1 MTAEQVLRTAAE
13 KLRAAQI
20 ENASFDASCLV
31 ENITGL
37 SRTKIMLCDDD
48 IADEQAELVERAVL
62 RRISGEP
69 LQYILGEWD
78 FFGRTLEVGEGVL
91 VPRPETELLVELA
104 LEKLRNVRYPVVFDL
119 CAGSGCVGLTIAAER
134 PDAHVWLFEKYGEAF
149 HYLKRNIKKLG
160 LTNVQAVLHDIN
172 FGYDDKIFETPDL
185 IVSNP
190 PYLITDELVGLST
203 EVMHEPVTA
212 LDGGADGVDFYR
224 IIASRWLPNVNKHG
238 GIIFECD
245 PSQTLKIADMLM
257 PYAMRVKIVTDIFGL
272 QRAVYADIF

>member
-78 FFGRTLEVGEGVL
+78 FFGRTFEVGEGVL

-134 PDAHVWLFEKYGEAF
+134 PDVHVWLFEKYDEAF

-160 LTNVQAVLHDIN
+160 LTNVQAVQHDITL
-172 FGYDDKIFETPDL
+172 GYDDKISETPDL

-190 PYLITDELVGLST
+190 PYLRTDELDGLST
-203 EVMHEPVTA
+203 EVMHEPATA
-212 LDGGADGVDFYR
+212 LDGGKDGVDFYR

-245 PSQTLKIADMLM
+245 PSQTLEIADMLM

-272 QRAVYADIF
+272 QRAVYADTF

>member
-78 FFGRTLEVGEGVL
+78 FFGRTFEVGEGVL

-134 PDAHVWLFEKYGEAF
+134 LDAHVRLFEKYDEAF

-160 LTNVQAVLHDIN
+160 LTNVQAVQHDITL
-172 FGYDDKIFETPDL
+172 GYDDKISETPDL

-190 PYLITDELVGLST
+190 PYLRTDELGGLST
-203 EVMHEPVTA
+203 EVMHEPATA
-212 LDGGADGVDFYR
+212 LDGGKDGVDFYR

-245 PSQTLKIADMLM
+245 PSQTLEIADMLM

-272 QRAVYADIF
+272 QRAVYADTF

>member
-13 KLRAAQI
+13 KLRTAQI

-78 FFGRTLEVGEGVL
+78 FFGRTFEVGEGVL

-134 PDAHVWLFEKYGEAF
+134 PDAHVWLFEKYDEAF

-160 LTNVQAVLHDIN
+160 LTNVQAVQHDITL
-172 FGYDDKIFETPDL
+172 GYDDKISETPDL

-190 PYLITDELVGLST
+190 PYLRTDELDGLST
-203 EVMHEPVTA
+203 EVMHEPATA
-212 LDGGADGVDFYR
+212 LDGGKDGVDFYR

-245 PSQTLKIADMLM
+245 PSQTLEIADMLM

>member
-78 FFGRTLEVGEGVL
+78 FFGRTFEVGEGVL

-134 PDAHVWLFEKYGEAF
+134 PDAHVWLFEKYDEAF

-160 LTNVQAVLHDIN
+160 LTNVQAVQYDISL
-172 FGYDDKIFETPDL
+172 GYDDKISETPNL

-190 PYLITDELVGLST
+190 PYLRTDELGGLST

-212 LDGGADGVDFYR
+212 LDGGKDGVDFYR

-245 PSQTLKIADMLM
+245 PSQTLEIADMLM

-272 QRAVYADIF
+272 QRAVFADIF

>member
-78 FFGRTLEVGEGVL
+78 FFGRTFEVGEGVL

-104 LEKLRNVRYPVVFDL
+104 IEKLRNVRYPVVFDL

-134 PDAHVWLFEKYGEAF
+134 PDAHVWLFEKYDEAF

-160 LTNVQAVLHDIN
+160 LTNVQAVQYDITL
-172 FGYDDKIFETPDL
+172 GCDDKISETPDL

-190 PYLITDELVGLST
+190 PYLRTDELGGLST
-203 EVMHEPVTA
+203 EVMHEPATA
-212 LDGGADGVDFYR
+212 LDGGTDGIGFYR

-272 QRAVYADIF
+272 QRAVYADKF

>member
-78 FFGRTLEVGEGVL
+78 FFGRTFEVGEGVL

-134 PDAHVWLFEKYGEAF
+134 PDAHVWLFEKYDEAF

-160 LTNVQAVLHDIN
+160 LTNVQAVQHDITL
-172 FGYDDKIFETPDL
+172 GCDDKISETPDL

-190 PYLITDELVGLST
+190 PYLRTDELDGLST
-203 EVMHEPVTA
+203 EVMHEPATA
-212 LDGGADGVDFYR
+212 LDGGMDGIDFYR

-245 PSQTLKIADMLM
+245 PSQTLEIADMLM

-272 QRAVYADIF
+272 QRAVFADIF

>member
-78 FFGRTLEVGEGVL
+78 FFGRTFEVGKGVL

-134 PDAHVWLFEKYGEAF
+134 PDAHVWLFEKYDEAF

-160 LTNVQAVLHDIN
+160 LTNVQAVQHDITL
-172 FGYDDKIFETPDL
+172 GYDDKISETPDL

-190 PYLITDELVGLST
+190 PYLRTDELGGLST

-212 LDGGADGVDFYR
+212 LDGGKDGVDFYR

-238 GIIFECD
+238 GIILECD
-245 PSQTLKIADMLM
+245 PSQTLEIADMLM

-272 QRAVYADIF
+272 QRAVYADTF

>member
-78 FFGRTLEVGEGVL
+78 FFGRTFEVGEGVL

-134 PDAHVWLFEKYGEAF
+134 PDAHVWLFEKYDEAF

-160 LTNVQAVLHDIN
+160 LTNVQAVQHDITL
-172 FGYDDKIFETPDL
+172 GYDDKISETPDL

-190 PYLITDELVGLST
+190 PYLRTDELGGLST
-203 EVMHEPVTA
+203 EVMHEPATA
-212 LDGGADGVDFYR
+212 LDGGTDSIDFYR

-245 PSQTLKIADMLM
+245 PSQTLEIADMLM

-272 QRAVYADIF
+272 QRAVFADIF

>member
-78 FFGRTLEVGEGVL
+78 FFGRTFEVGEGVL
-91 VPRPETELLVELA
+91 VPRHGVYA
-104 LEKLRNVRYPVVFDL
+104 AKVFLDN
-119 CAGSGCVGLTIAAER
+119 GAEHM
-134 PDAHVWLFEKYGEAF
+134 AV
-149 HYLKRNIKKLG
+149 
-160 LTNVQAVLHDIN
+160 TNVGVRPTVSGSDRVSVESYILD
-172 FGYDDKIFETPDL
+172 FEGDLYDHTVRVEFHHFIRDERKFSG
-185 IVSNP
+185 V
-190 PYLITDELVGLST
+190 DELKAQILRDAET
-203 EVMHEPVTA
+203 TREYFA
-212 LDGGADGVDFYR
+212 KA
-224 IIASRWLPNVNKHG
+224 
-238 GIIFECD
+238 
-245 PSQTLKIADMLM
+245 
-257 PYAMRVKIVTDIFGL
+257 
-272 QRAVYADIF
+272 

>member
-37 SRTKIMLCDDD
+37 SHTKIMLCDDD

-78 FFGRTLEVGEGVL
+78 FFGRTFEVGEGVL

-134 PDAHVWLFEKYGEAF
+134 PDAHVWLFEKYDEAF

-160 LTNVQAVLHDIN
+160 LTNVQAVQHDITL
-172 FGYDDKIFETPDL
+172 GCDDKISETPDL

-190 PYLITDELVGLST
+190 PYLRTDELGGLST
-203 EVMHEPVTA
+203 EVMHEPATA
-212 LDGGADGVDFYR
+212 LDGGKDGVDFYR

-245 PSQTLKIADMLM
+245 PSQTLEIADMLM

-272 QRAVYADIF
+272 QRAVFADIF

>member
-78 FFGRTLEVGEGVL
+78 FFGRTFEVGEGVL

-134 PDAHVWLFEKYGEAF
+134 PDAHVWLFEKYDEAF
-149 HYLKRNIKKLG
+149 RYLKRNIKKLG
-160 LTNVQAVLHDIN
+160 LTNVQAVQHDITL
-172 FGYDDKIFETPDL
+172 GYDDKISETPDL

-190 PYLITDELVGLST
+190 PYLRTDELEGVPA

-212 LDGGADGVDFYR
+212 LDGGADGTDFYR

>member
-78 FFGRTLEVGEGVL
+78 FFGRTFEVGEGVL

-134 PDAHVWLFEKYGEAF
+134 PDAHVWLFEKYDEAF

-160 LTNVQAVLHDIN
+160 LTNVQAVQHDITL
-172 FGYDDKIFETPDL
+172 GCDDKISETPDL

-190 PYLITDELVGLST
+190 PYLRTDELGGLST
-203 EVMHEPVTA
+203 EVMHEPATA
-212 LDGGADGVDFYR
+212 LDGGKDGVDFYR

-245 PSQTLKIADMLM
+245 PSQTLKIADILM

-272 QRAVYADIF
+272 QRAVFADIF

>member
-1 MTAEQVLRTAAE
+1 MTAEQVLRTAAD

-78 FFGRTLEVGEGVL
+78 FFGRTFEVREGVL

-134 PDAHVWLFEKYGEAF
+134 PDAHVWLFEKYDEAF

-160 LTNVQAVLHDIN
+160 LTNVQAVQHDITL
-172 FGYDDKIFETPDL
+172 GYDDKISETPDL

-190 PYLITDELVGLST
+190 PYLRTDELGGLST
-203 EVMHEPVTA
+203 EVMHEPATA
-212 LDGGADGVDFYR
+212 LDGGKDGVDFYR

-245 PSQTLKIADMLM
+245 PSQTLEIADMLM

>member
-78 FFGRTLEVGEGVL
+78 FFGRTFEVGEGVL

-104 LEKLRNVRYPVVFDL
+104 IEKLRNVRYPVVFDL
-119 CAGSGCVGLTIAAER
+119 CAGSGCRAYDCRRAAGC
-134 PDAHVWLFEKYGEAF
+134 PVWLLKKYDEAF
-149 HYLKRNIKKLG
+149 HYLKRNIKKLR
-160 LTNVQAVLHDIN
+160 LTNVQAVQHDITL
-172 FGYDDKIFETPDL
+172 GYDDKIFETPDL

-190 PYLITDELVGLST
+190 PYLRTDELGGLST

-212 LDGGADGVDFYR
+212 LDGGTDGVDFYR

-238 GIIFECD
+238 GIIF
-245 PSQTLKIADMLM
+245 
-257 PYAMRVKIVTDIFGL
+257 
-272 QRAVYADIF
+272 

>member
-78 FFGRTLEVGEGVL
+78 FFGRTFEVGEGVL

-104 LEKLRNVRYPVVFDL
+104 IEKLRNVRYPVVFDL

-134 PDAHVWLFEKYGEAF
+134 PDAHVWLFEKYDEAF

-160 LTNVQAVLHDIN
+160 LTNVQAVQHDITL
-172 FGYDDKIFETPDL
+172 GYDDKISETPDL

-190 PYLITDELVGLST
+190 PYLRTDELDGLST
-203 EVMHEPVTA
+203 EVMHEPATA
-212 LDGGADGVDFYR
+212 LDGGKDGVDFYR

-245 PSQTLKIADMLM
+245 PSQTLEIADMLM

-272 QRAVYADIF
+272 QRAVYADTF

>member
-78 FFGRTLEVGEGVL
+78 FFGRTFEVGEGVL

-104 LEKLRNVRYPVVFDL
+104 IEKLRNVRYPVVFDL

-134 PDAHVWLFEKYGEAF
+134 PDAHVWLFEKYDEAF

-160 LTNVQAVLHDIN
+160 LTNVQAVQHDITL
-172 FGYDDKIFETPDL
+172 GYDDKIFETPDL

-190 PYLITDELVGLST
+190 PYLRTDELGGLST

-212 LDGGADGVDFYR
+212 LDGGTDGVDFYR

-238 GIIFECD
+238 GIIFE
-245 PSQTLKIADMLM
+245 
-257 PYAMRVKIVTDIFGL
+257 
-272 QRAVYADIF
+272 

>member
-78 FFGRTLEVGEGVL
+78 FFGRTFEVGEGVL

-134 PDAHVWLFEKYGEAF
+134 PDAHVWLFEKYDEAF

-160 LTNVQAVLHDIN
+160 FTNVQAVQHDITL
-172 FGYDDKIFETPDL
+172 GYDDKISETPDL

-190 PYLITDELVGLST
+190 PYLRTDELDGLST

-212 LDGGADGVDFYR
+212 LDGGKDGIDFYR

-245 PSQTLKIADMLM
+245 PSQTLEIADMLM

-272 QRAVYADIF
+272 QRAVYADTF

>member
-1 MTAEQVLRTAAE
+1 MTAEQVLRTAAD

-78 FFGRTLEVGEGVL
+78 FFGRTFEVGEGVL

-134 PDAHVWLFEKYGEAF
+134 PDAHVWLFEKYDEAF

-160 LTNVQAVLHDIN
+160 LTNVQAVQHDITL
-172 FGYDDKIFETPDL
+172 GYDDIISETPDL

-190 PYLITDELVGLST
+190 PYLRTDELGGLST
-203 EVMHEPVTA
+203 EVMHEPATA
-212 LDGGADGVDFYR
+212 LDGGKDGVDFYR

-245 PSQTLKIADMLM
+245 PSQTLEIADMLM

>member
-48 IADEQAELVERAVL
+48 IAEEQAELVERAVL

-78 FFGRTLEVGEGVL
+78 FFGRTFEVGEGVL

-134 PDAHVWLFEKYGEAF
+134 PDAHVWLFEKYDEAF
-149 HYLKRNIKKLG
+149 HYLKRNIEKLK
-160 LTNVQAVLHDIN
+160 LTNVQAVQYDITL
-172 FGYDDKIFETPDL
+172 GYDDKISETPDL

-190 PYLITDELVGLST
+190 PYLRTDELGGLST
-203 EVMHEPVTA
+203 EVMHEPATA
-212 LDGGADGVDFYR
+212 LDGGKDGVDFYR

-272 QRAVYADIF
+272 QRAVLADTF

>member
-78 FFGRTLEVGEGVL
+78 FFGRTFEVGEGVL

-134 PDAHVWLFEKYGEAF
+134 PDAHVWLFEKYDEAF

-160 LTNVQAVLHDIN
+160 LTNVQAVQHDITL
-172 FGYDDKIFETPDL
+172 GYDDKISETPDL

-190 PYLITDELVGLST
+190 PYLRTDELDGLST

-212 LDGGADGVDFYR
+212 LDGGKDGIDFYR

-245 PSQTLKIADMLM
+245 PSQTLEIADMLM

-272 QRAVYADIF
+272 QRAVYADTF

>member
-1 MTAEQVLRTAAE
+1 MTAEQVLRKAAE

-31 ENITGL
+31 ESITGL
-37 SRTKIMLCDDD
+37 SRAKIMLCDDD
-48 IADEQAELVERAVL
+48 ISDGQAELIERAVL

-78 FFGRTLEVGEGVL
+78 FFGRTFEVGEGVL
-91 VPRPETELLVELA
+91 VPRPETELIVKLA
-104 LEKLRNVRYPVVFDL
+104 LDKLGNARYPVVFDL
-119 CAGSGCVGLTIAAER
+119 CAGSGCIGLTIAAER
-134 PDAHVWLFEKYGEAF
+134 SDAHVVLFEKYDKAF
-149 HYLKRNIKKLG
+149 HYLKRNIEKLG
-160 LTNVQAVLHDIN
+160 LTNVQAVQYDITM
-172 FGYDDKIFETPDL
+172 GYDKKLHETPDL

-190 PYLITDELVGLST
+190 PYLRTDELEGVPA

-212 LDGGADGVDFYR
+212 LDGGADGTDFYR
-224 IIASRWLPNVNKHG
+224 IIASRWLPYVNWHG

-272 QRAVYADIF
+272 QRAVYADTF

>member
-78 FFGRTLEVGEGVL
+78 FFGRTFEVGEGVL

-104 LEKLRNVRYPVVFDL
+104 IEKLRNVRYPVVFDL

-134 PDAHVWLFEKYGEAF
+134 PDAHVWLFEKYDEAF

-160 LTNVQAVLHDIN
+160 LTNVQAVQYDITLGCN
-172 FGYDDKIFETPDL
+172 DKISETPDL

-190 PYLITDELVGLST
+190 PYLRTDELGGLST
-203 EVMHEPVTA
+203 EVMHEPATA
-212 LDGGADGVDFYR
+212 LDGGTDGIGFYR

-272 QRAVYADIF
+272 QRAVYADKF

>member
-78 FFGRTLEVGEGVL
+78 FFGRTFEVGEGVL

-104 LEKLRNVRYPVVFDL
+104 IEKLRNVRYPVVFDL

-134 PDAHVWLFEKYGEAF
+134 PDAHVWLFEKYDEAF

-160 LTNVQAVLHDIN
+160 LTNVQAVQHDITL
-172 FGYDDKIFETPDL
+172 GYDDKISETPDL

-190 PYLITDELVGLST
+190 PYLRTDELGGLST

-212 LDGGADGVDFYR
+212 LDGGKDGVDFYR

-238 GIIFECD
+238 GIILECD
-245 PSQTLKIADMLM
+245 PSQTLEIADMLM

-272 QRAVYADIF
+272 QRAVYADTF

>member
-78 FFGRTLEVGEGVL
+78 FFGRTFEVGEGVL

-134 PDAHVWLFEKYGEAF
+134 PDAHVWLFEKYDEAF

-160 LTNVQAVLHDIN
+160 LTNVQAVQHDITL
-172 FGYDDKIFETPDL
+172 GYDDKISETPDL

-190 PYLITDELVGLST
+190 PYLRTDELDGLST
-203 EVMHEPVTA
+203 EVMHEPATA
-212 LDGGADGVDFYR
+212 LDGGKDGVDFYR

-245 PSQTLKIADMLM
+245 PSQTLEIADMLM

-272 QRAVYADIF
+272 QRAVYADTF

>member
-78 FFGRTLEVGEGVL
+78 FFGRTFEVGEGVL
-91 VPRPETELLVELA
+91 VPRPETELLVE
-104 LEKLRNVRYPVVFDL
+104 
-119 CAGSGCVGLTIAAER
+119 IAAER
-134 PDAHVWLFEKYGEAF
+134 PDAHVWLFEKYDEAF
-149 HYLKRNIKKLG
+149 HYLKRNIEKLG
-160 LTNVQAVLHDIN
+160 LTNVQAVQYDITL
-172 FGYDDKIFETPDL
+172 GCDDKISETPDL

-190 PYLITDELVGLST
+190 PYLRTDELDGLST

-212 LDGGADGVDFYR
+212 LDGGADGIDFYR

-245 PSQTLKIADMLM
+245 PSQTLEIADMLM
-257 PYAMRVKIVTDIFGL
+257 PYAMRVKTVTDIFGL
-272 QRAVYADIF
+272 QRAVFADIF

>member
-78 FFGRTLEVGEGVL
+78 FFGRTFEVGKGVL

-134 PDAHVWLFEKYGEAF
+134 PDAHVWLFEKYNEAF

-160 LTNVQAVLHDIN
+160 LTNVQAVQHDITL
-172 FGYDDKIFETPDL
+172 GYDDKISETPDL

-190 PYLITDELVGLST
+190 PYLRTDELGGLST

-212 LDGGADGVDFYR
+212 LDGGKDGVDFYR

-238 GIIFECD
+238 GIILECD
-245 PSQTLKIADMLM
+245 PSQTLEIADMLM

-272 QRAVYADIF
+272 QRAVYADTF

>member
-13 KLRAAQI
+13 KLRTAQI

-78 FFGRTLEVGEGVL
+78 SFGRTFEVGEGVL

-134 PDAHVWLFEKYGEAF
+134 PDAHVWLFEKYDEAF

-160 LTNVQAVLHDIN
+160 LTNVQAVQHDITL
-172 FGYDDKIFETPDL
+172 GYDDKISETPDL

-190 PYLITDELVGLST
+190 PYLRTDELDGLST
-203 EVMHEPVTA
+203 EVMHEPATA
-212 LDGGADGVDFYR
+212 LDGGKDGVDFYR

-245 PSQTLKIADMLM
+245 PSQTLEIADMLM

>member
-78 FFGRTLEVGEGVL
+78 FFGRTFEVGEGVL

-134 PDAHVWLFEKYGEAF
+134 PDAHVWLFEKYDEAF

-160 LTNVQAVLHDIN
+160 ITNVQAVQHDITL
-172 FGYDDKIFETPDL
+172 GYDDKIFET
-185 IVSNP
+185 
-190 PYLITDELVGLST
+190 DELGGLST

-212 LDGGADGVDFYR
+212 LDGGTDGVDFYR

-245 PSQTLKIADMLM
+245 PSQTLEIADMLM

-272 QRAVYADIF
+272 QRAVYADTF

>member
-78 FFGRTLEVGEGVL
+78 FIGRTFEVGEGVL

-134 PDAHVWLFEKYGEAF
+134 PDAHVWLFEKYDEAF

-160 LTNVQAVLHDIN
+160 LTNVQAVQHDITL
-172 FGYDDKIFETPDL
+172 GYDDKISETPDL

-190 PYLITDELVGLST
+190 PYLRTNELGGLST
-203 EVMHEPVTA
+203 EVMHEPATA
-212 LDGGADGVDFYR
+212 LDGGKDGVDFYR

-245 PSQTLKIADMLM
+245 PSQTLEIADTLM

>member
-78 FFGRTLEVGEGVL
+78 FFGRTFEVGEGVL

-134 PDAHVWLFEKYGEAF
+134 PDAHVWLFEKYDEAF

-160 LTNVQAVLHDIN
+160 LTNVQAVQHDITL
-172 FGYDDKIFETPDL
+172 GYDDKISETPDL

-190 PYLITDELVGLST
+190 PYLRTDELDGLST
-203 EVMHEPVTA
+203 EVMHEPATA
-212 LDGGADGVDFYR
+212 LDGGKDGVDFYR

-245 PSQTLKIADMLM
+245 PSQTLEIADMLM

-272 QRAVYADIF
+272 QRAVFADIF

>member
-78 FFGRTLEVGEGVL
+78 FFGRTFEVGEGVL

-134 PDAHVWLFEKYGEAF
+134 PDAHVWLFEKYDEAF

-160 LTNVQAVLHDIN
+160 LTNVQAVQHDITL
-172 FGYDDKIFETPDL
+172 GYDDKISETPDL

-190 PYLITDELVGLST
+190 PYLRTDELGGLST
-203 EVMHEPVTA
+203 EVMHEPATA
-212 LDGGADGVDFYR
+212 LDGGTDGIGFYR

-245 PSQTLKIADMLM
+245 PSQTLEIADMLM

-272 QRAVYADIF
+272 QRAVYADTF

>member
-1 MTAEQVLRTAAE
+1 MTAEQVLRKAAE

-31 ENITGL
+31 ESITGL
-37 SRTKIMLCDDD
+37 SRAKIMLCDDD
-48 IADEQAELVERAVL
+48 ISDGQAELIERAVL

-69 LQYILGEWD
+69 LQYILGECD
-78 FFGRTLEVGEGVL
+78 FFGRTFEVGEGVL
-91 VPRPETELLVELA
+91 VPRPETELIVELA
-104 LEKLRNVRYPVVFDL
+104 LDKLGNARYPVVFDL
-119 CAGSGCVGLTIAAER
+119 CAGSGCIGLTIAAER
-134 PDAHVWLFEKYGEAF
+134 SDAHVVLFEKYDKAF
-149 HYLKRNIKKLG
+149 HYLKRNIEKLG
-160 LTNVQAVLHDIN
+160 LTNVQAVQYDITM
-172 FGYDDKIFETPDL
+172 GYDKKLHETPDL

-190 PYLITDELVGLST
+190 PYLRTDELEGVSA

-212 LDGGADGVDFYR
+212 LDGGADGTDFYR
-224 IIASRWLPNVNKHG
+224 IIASRWLPYVNGHG

-272 QRAVYADIF
+272 QRAVYADTF

>member
-37 SRTKIMLCDDD
+37 SHTKIMLCDDD

-78 FFGRTLEVGEGVL
+78 FFGRTFEVGEGVL

-134 PDAHVWLFEKYGEAF
+134 PDAHVWLFEKYDEAF

-160 LTNVQAVLHDIN
+160 LTNVQAVQHDITL
-172 FGYDDKIFETPDL
+172 GCDDKISETPDL

-190 PYLITDELVGLST
+190 PYLRTDELGGLST
-203 EVMHEPVTA
+203 EVMHEPATA
-212 LDGGADGVDFYR
+212 LDGGTDGIDFSR

-245 PSQTLKIADMLM
+245 PSQTLEIADMLM

-272 QRAVYADIF
+272 QRAVFADIF

>member
-78 FFGRTLEVGEGVL
+78 FFGRTFEVGEGVL

-134 PDAHVWLFEKYGEAF
+134 PDAHVWLFEKYDEAF

-160 LTNVQAVLHDIN
+160 LTNVQAVQHDITL
-172 FGYDDKIFETPDL
+172 GYDDKISETPDL

-190 PYLITDELVGLST
+190 PYLRTDELGGLST

-212 LDGGADGVDFYR
+212 LDGGTGGADFYR

-245 PSQTLKIADMLM
+245 PSQTLEIADMLM
-257 PYAMRVKIVTDIFGL
+257 PYAMRVKIVTDIFRL
-272 QRAVYADIF
+272 QRAVFADIF

>member
-78 FFGRTLEVGEGVL
+78 FFGRTFEVGEGVL

-134 PDAHVWLFEKYGEAF
+134 PDAHVWLFEKYDEAF

-160 LTNVQAVLHDIN
+160 LTNVQAVQHDITL
-172 FGYDDKIFETPDL
+172 GYDDKISETPDL

-190 PYLITDELVGLST
+190 PYLRTDELGGLST

-212 LDGGADGVDFYR
+212 LDGGPDGVDFYR

-245 PSQTLKIADMLM
+245 PSQTLEIADMLM

-272 QRAVYADIF
+272 QRAVFADIF

>member
-13 KLRAAQI
+13 KLRTAQI

-78 FFGRTLEVGEGVL
+78 FFGRTFEVGEGVL

-119 CAGSGCVGLTIAAER
+119 CAGSGCGGLTIAAER
-134 PDAHVWLFEKYGEAF
+134 PDAHVWLFEKYDEAF

-160 LTNVQAVLHDIN
+160 LTNVQAVQHDITL
-172 FGYDDKIFETPDL
+172 GCDDKISETPDL

-190 PYLITDELVGLST
+190 PYLRTDELDGLST
-203 EVMHEPVTA
+203 EVMHEPATA
-212 LDGGADGVDFYR
+212 LDGGKDGVDFYR

-245 PSQTLKIADMLM
+245 PSQTLEIADMLM

-272 QRAVYADIF
+272 QRAVFADIF

>member
-48 IADEQAELVERAVL
+48 IADEQAELVERAAL

-78 FFGRTLEVGEGVL
+78 FFGRTFEVGEGVL

-134 PDAHVWLFEKYGEAF
+134 PDAHVWLFEKYDEAF

-160 LTNVQAVLHDIN
+160 LTNVQAVQYDITL
-172 FGYDDKIFETPDL
+172 GCDDKISETPDL

-190 PYLITDELVGLST
+190 PYLRTDELGGLST

-212 LDGGADGVDFYR
+212 LDGGKDGVDFYR

-245 PSQTLKIADMLM
+245 PSQTLEIADMLM

-272 QRAVYADIF
+272 QRAVYADTF